1 MDYKIY
7 EFGSTI
13 HINKILTKCLQYNL
27 TINDIIYKF
36 INFFFFKVDRR
47 FV

>member
-13 HINKILTKCLQYNL
+13 HINKILKKFLQYNL

-36 INFFFFKVDRR
+36 IN
-47 FV
+47 

>member
-13 HINKILTKCLQYNL
+13 HINKILKKCLQYNL

-36 INFFFFKVDRR
+36 INYFFLKVDRR